1 MMTEF
6 SFFGWIIPLIQSSK
20 LRVVT
25 GPSAERVFAIQ
36 YSRVCEE
43 MHTHTHTQITS
54 MEDYSFNFD

>member
-1 MMTEF
+1 VDYPFNTVFEVACG
-6 SFFGWIIPLIQSSK
+6 SLGL
-20 LRVVT
+20 
-25 GPSAERVFAIQ
+25 AHERVFAIQ